1 MAKFAV
7 VLFTCSLLLGNCG
20 HHADIF
26 ITNSCFYLAKKNMHS
41 MLIIILTKIFIIN
54 LSICF
59 GPNAFQGINTKLL
72 PCKSTCNM

>member
-41 MLIIILTKIFIIN
+41 MLNNNSDKNIN
-54 LSICF
+54 NKPDHMLW
-59 GPNAFQGINTKLL
+59 P
-72 PCKSTCNM
+72 